1 MIAHTFQVFSYELR
15 RNLRR
20 KGFLFATFGIPLIGL
35 ILLLGYQLIS
45 SSGGLSPSEQN
56 GINPG
61 DFTGVQ
67 HAGYVDKSG
76 RFGDLGAQPSALTR
90 YDDEAAARA
99 ALDSGKI
106 DVYYRIE
113 PDYMQTGDVTLVMN
127 RLNVGKLD
135 SDAIRQLLLDSLAD
149 DVPDRIL
156 YERLIHPSN
165 ITTVN
170 VGAAVPQ
177 SPQDSSANPQG
188 AQFLIVYIFA
198 IILLI
203 GLFTTNNYLMQ
214 SVIEEKESRLIEILL
229 SSLRPTQLLA
239 GKILA
244 LGLLGLL
251 QIGVWIGS
259 VFLLARIGMS
269 GMAGAVATTLSGF
282 IVPWG
287 LIPLLFVY
295 FVLAYL
301 MFAGAFSIVGALAN
315 GTREGSQYAAIFTLP
330 AVIPL
335 WFTSIFAS
343 TPSGPIPTFLSLF
356 PITAPL
362 AMVQRLA
369 ISVVPPWQIALSLG
383 LLIVALVV
391 VLWLAGRVFRVQTLL
406 AGQPPRLRD
415 LPMLIRG

>member
-20 KGFLFATFGIPLIGL
+20 KGFLFATFGVPLIGL
-35 ILLLGYQLIS
+35 ILLIGYQTL
-45 SSGGLSPSEQN
+45 SGGALPSIPQKNEFGFSDLQ
-56 GINPG
+56 
-61 DFTGVQ
+61 GVQ
-67 HAGYVDKSG
+67 HAGYVDLSG
-76 RFGDLGAQPSALTR
+76 KFGSAGDLSSVLTH
-90 YDDEAAARA
+90 YDDETSARA

-106 DVYYRIE
+106 DVYYLIA
-113 PDYMQTGDVTLVMN
+113 PDYMQTGDVTLVMP

-135 SDAIRQLLLDSLAD
+135 TAPIRRLLLDSLAQ
-149 DVPDRIL
+149 DVPDKTL
-156 YERLIHPSN
+156 YQRLINPS
-165 ITTVN
+165 TLSTVN
-170 VGAAVPQ
+170 VGAPVAQNPQ
-177 SPQDSSANPQG
+177 ANPTQG
-188 AQFLIVYIFA
+188 PGSQFLIVYIFA

-214 SVIEEKESRLIEILL
+214 SVIEEKESRLIEILI
-229 SSLRPTQLLA
+229 SSLTPIQLLS

-244 LGLLGLL
+244 LGLLGLI
-251 QIGVWIGS
+251 QIIVWIGS
-259 VFLLARIGMS
+259 TFLLARIGMG
-269 GMAGAVATTLSGF
+269 GMASAVATMLAGF
-282 IVPWG
+282 NVPWW

-335 WFTSIFAS
+335 WFTSLFAS
-343 TPSGPIPTFLSLF
+343 TPDGPIPTFLSLF

-369 ISVVPPWQIALSLG
+369 ISVVPPWQIAVSLI
-383 LLIVALVV
+383 LLVVALVA

-415 LPMLIRG
+415 LPKLIRG